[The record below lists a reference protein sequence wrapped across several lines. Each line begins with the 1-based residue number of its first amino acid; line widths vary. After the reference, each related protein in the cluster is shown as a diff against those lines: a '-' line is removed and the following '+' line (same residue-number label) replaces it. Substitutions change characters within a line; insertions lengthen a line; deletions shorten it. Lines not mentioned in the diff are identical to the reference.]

1 MIIYI
6 SVLAFMLVV
15 GIVLFFTV
23 KRNYFNKYKYVR
35 LVRYN
40 NDMSISVSYYK
51 KEQFNKNDAILINP
65 DHVFNF
71 KGYTSII
78 ITSQSSES
86 INPLDF
92 NSKFNKKD
100 FETAMESK
108 LIQETFASLKAD
120 KFDKIMMLLFLN
132 IAQLVAISYLLY
144 NMLGGAS

>member
-35 LVRYN
+35 LVKYN

-51 KEQFNKNDAILINP
+51 RDQFNKNDAILINP
-65 DHVFNF
+65 DHVFDF
-71 KGYTSII
+71 KGYTSIT

-92 NSKFNKKD
+92 TSKFNKKD

>member
-51 KEQFNKNDAILINP
+51 KDQFNKNDAILINP

>member
-1 MIIYI
+1 
-6 SVLAFMLVV
+6 
-15 GIVLFFTV
+15 
-23 KRNYFNKYKYVR
+23 
-35 LVRYN
+35 
-40 NDMSISVSYYK
+40 MSISVSYYK